1 MFRTLTFCL
10 FLSLLS
16 GVTTA
21 QMPTTQL
28 YVFDLRTGDTLIT
41 LTNPR
46 YLSQFNATGYNN
58 QPYWAADDVLY
69 ASVRTPDQAQ
79 PDIYRFDLANRTRQR
94 MTATE
99 AGEYSPKVQVRGG
112 DRFTAIRQE
121 YVGSDTVLRLWDFP
135 ADLSESGRPVFTTLD
150 NVGYYEWLNPSQL
163 ALYLTENPSRLVL
176 SAAGDGATP
185 RTLATNTGR
194 SFARLRNGDLVYVDK
209 NFSPYRLMQRNL
221 YRLDENPTTIVELPD
236 GTEDFI
242 VLRDGSLLTGRG
254 SKLYRLLPDGI
265 REWQLVADLNFYGFR
280 DITRLALS
288 EDGQLA
294 VVAEN

>member
-1 MFRTLTFCL
+1 MLRTLLIFL
-10 FLSLLS
+10 FFSLLS
-16 GVTTA
+16 GMATA
-21 QMPTTQL
+21 QMPNTQL
-28 YVFDLRTGDTLIT
+28 YVFDLRVGDTLIT

-46 YLSQFNATGYNN
+46 YLSQFNASGYNN
-58 QPYWAADDVLY
+58 QPYWAGGDVLY
-69 ASVRTPDQAQ
+69 ASVKMPDKAQ
-79 PDIYRFDLANRTRQR
+79 PDIYRFDLENRTRQQ

-135 ADLSESGRPVFTTLD
+135 ADLSESGRPIFTTLD

-221 YRLDENPTTIVELPD
+221 YRLDDNPATIVELPD

-242 VLRDGSLLTGRG
+242 VLSDGSLLTGRG

-280 DITRLALS
+280 DITRMALS

>member
-1 MFRTLTFCL
+1 MLRTLIILLIT
-10 FLSLLS
+10 SLLPAAAS
-16 GVTTA
+16 A
-21 QMPTTQL
+21 QMPNTQL
-28 YVFDLRTGDTLIT
+28 YVFDLRVGDTLIT

-46 YLSQFNATGYNN
+46 YLSQFNTSGYNN
-58 QPYWAADDVLY
+58 QPYWAGNNILY
-69 ASVRTPDQAQ
+69 ASVRTPENAQ
-79 PDIYRFDLANRTRQR
+79 PDIYRFDLRNRTRQQ
-94 MTATE
+94 MTATV

-135 ADLSESGRPVFTTLD
+135 ADLSESGRPIFTSLD
-150 NVGYYEWLNPSQL
+150 NIGYYEWLNPSQL

-176 SAAGDGATP
+176 SAAGEGATP
-185 RTLATNTGR
+185 QTLATNTGR

-209 NFSPYRLMQRNL
+209 SFSPYRLMQRNL
-221 YRLDENPTTIVELPD
+221 YRLDENPSAIVELPD

-242 VLRDGSLLTGRG
+242 VLSDGSLLTGRG
-254 SKLYRLLPDGI
+254 SKLYRMFPNGI

-280 DITRLALS
+280 DITRMAVS

-294 VVAEN
+294 LVAEN

>member
-150 NVGYYEWLNPSQL
+150 NVGYYDWLNPSQL

>member
-1 MFRTLTFCL
+1 MLRTLTIL
-10 FLSLLS
+10 LVTSLLPVVAS
-16 GVTTA
+16 A

-28 YVFDLRTGDTLIT
+28 YVFDLRIGDTLIT

-46 YLSQFNATGYNN
+46 YLSQFNAAGYNN
-58 QPYWAADDVLY
+58 QPYWAEDDVLY
-69 ASVRTPDQAQ
+69 ASVRMPEKTQ
-79 PDIYRFDLANRTRQR
+79 PDIYRFDLGNGTRQQ
-94 MTATE
+94 MTDTE

-135 ADLSESGRPVFTTLD
+135 ADLSESGRPVFTSLD
-150 NVGYYEWLNPSQL
+150 NIGYYEWLNPSQL
-163 ALYLTENPSRLVL
+163 ALYLTENPSRLVV

-185 RTLATNTGR
+185 QTLATNTGR

-221 YRLDENPTTIVELPD
+221 YRLDENPTAMIELPD

-254 SKLYRLLPDGI
+254 SKLYRHFPGGI

-280 DITRLALS
+280 DITRMAVS